1 MELRENKYF
10 SSLSE
15 EEKRWTSWLKLNTS
29 TRLFNVLRRRQL
41 LTRDAILRMDEQ
53 DLRRTRNAGENTME
67 EFRSL
72 RDRLAE
78 MEQL

>member
-10 SSLSE
+10 SSLTE